1 MSVLKPGV
9 LAFGYYR
16 PRVSTLEPQYQDVFI
31 KAYFG
36 YSKQLVYTYL
46 SMMLSVFAAIA
57 FFTINLTF
65 SILLVIMSVF
75 IILFGVFL
83 IQLYSSNLEHL
94 LQSLE
99 DRELTPDYTY
109 EGEHKTRRHKR

>member
-1 MSVLKPGV
+1 MSILKPGV
-9 LAFGYYR
+9 LALGYYR
-16 PRVSTLEPQYQDVFI
+16 PRISALDPEYQDIFI
-31 KAYFG
+31 KVYFEC
-36 YSKQLVYTYL
+36 SKQLVYTYL

-65 SILLVIMSVF
+65 SLLLVIMSVF
-75 IILFGVFL
+75 IIMFGVFL
-83 IQLYSSNLEHL
+83 IQLYSNNLEHL

-109 EGEHKTRRHKR
+109 EKDHKTRRRKR

>member
-9 LAFGYYR
+9 LALGYYQ
-16 PRVSTLEPQYQDVFI
+16 PRISKLKPDYQDTFI
-31 KAYFG
+31 KYYFG
-36 YSKQLVYTYL
+36 CSKQLVYTYL

-57 FFTINLTF
+57 FFTTNLTF
-65 SILLVIMSVF
+65 SLLLVVMSLF
-75 IILFGVFL
+75 IIIYGVFL

-99 DRELTPDYTY
+99 DRMLTPEFAY
-109 EGEHKTRRHKR
+109 EEEHKTKKHKR